1 MNIKPDKPLQVGDWQ
16 YLPEQ
21 DKLVQFDAAG
31 KIAVTADL
39 DNLSQKVANYFIV
52 NAGKLIT
59 KDELLQDVW
68 GIRDVSD
75 GRVTRVIRVL
85 RVALGDDTREPTYI
99 ETIPKRGYR
108 FIAPVTEIAQAEQVE
123 ESEQSA
129 QVVVKVTRRRYWSTV
144 AVLATVFT
152 LFIGAMAWW
161 LWPSELT
168 TQENKPIPML
178 RYKPLTSLD
187 GLEFYHGVS
196 PDERY
201 LVYSYAKPGNES
213 VAVLMLEDLSTN
225 KRVQLTTED
234 FSSFGATFSP
244 DGKFIAYQKLK
255 AGEICEINKIHYDS
269 NDLSIL
275 SETLLANCGVS
286 SVSSRLDW
294 SPDGRSIVYAEI
306 RDGEKQMTLSLLST
320 STGTTEK
327 LTVPPASSF
336 GDYSARFSNS
346 GDKLVFLREAA
357 GNAQIWTL
365 DLESRA
371 SKLLMKMSDTSPGNI
386 DWDLSDKFILYP
398 STSNSLSK
406 VDLEGNSAI
415 VAYTDDNTNEL
426 LLTKSGKVI
435 SAVGNFSRI
444 NLRKVANKLTNPVSH
459 DEPVFNSN
467 RNETLIEVNPISSG
481 PFAVVSRRSGLP
493 QIWLIYHDGSQ
504 RQLTDFKDRERIR
517 GLMFSPNG
525 KRLLVHLNQNIRVY
539 DEDGSYSEILG
550 VNGSVLGTPSWSR
563 DGLAIYFAEVSN
575 GAWQIVK
582 ASADN
587 HENRVL
593 VTSEREFYFESY
605 DGDFVFWR
613 DSNSKKLFIQEDGQ
627 NPREVDFELP
637 VNQIVTRFQL
647 TANGIYFV
655 RLISDLTYGLFY
667 YDVATRQIRTVIDEL
682 SVGRFSVTPDEKF
695 IFILQNELADIDIGV
710 LPTPIN
716 FYN

>member
-31 KIAVTADL
+31 KIAVTAEL
-39 DNLSQKVANYFIV
+39 DNLSQKVANYFIA

-108 FIAPVTEIAQAEQVE
+108 FIAPVTEIVQAEE
-123 ESEQSA
+123 GEQSEPA
-129 QVVVKVTRRRYWSTV
+129 GQVAARATRQRQWPMAAALTLLL
-144 AVLATVFT
+144 AV
-152 LFIGAMAWW
+152 FIGASAWW
-161 LWPSELT
+161 LSPDESIT
-168 TQENKPIPML
+168 AENMPIPML

-213 VAVLMLEDLSTN
+213 VAVLMLEDLSKN

-255 AGEICEINKIHYDS
+255 ASETCEIRKIHFDS
-269 NDLSIL
+269 NDLSIF
-275 SETLLANCGVS
+275 SETFLASCGVS

-320 STGTTEK
+320 ATGTTEK

-336 GDYSARFSNS
+336 GDYSARFSNK

-371 SKLLMKMSDTSPGNI
+371 SKLLMKMSDTSPGNV
-386 DWDLSDKFILYP
+386 DWDLSDKFVLYP

-406 VDLEGNSAI
+406 VDLDGSSTI
-415 VAYTDDNTNEL
+415 VAYTDENTNEL

-435 SAVGNFSRI
+435 AAVGNYSRI
-444 NLRKVANKLTNPVSH
+444 NLRKVANKLENPVPH

-467 RNETLIEVNPISSG
+467 RNETLIEVNPQPNG

-504 RQLTDFKDRERIR
+504 RQLSDFKDRERIR
-517 GLMFSPNG
+517 GLMFSPDG
-525 KRLLVHLNQNIRVY
+525 KRLLVHLNQNIRIY
-539 DEDGSYSEILG
+539 NEDGSYSEVLG
-550 VNGSVLGTPSWSR
+550 VNGSVLGTPSWSK
-563 DGLAIYFAEVSN
+563 DGLAIYFAEVTQ

-587 HENRVL
+587 HEKREL
-593 VTSEREFYFESY
+593 VAAEREFYFESY
-605 DGDFVFWR
+605 GGDFVFWR
-613 DSNSKKLFIQEDGQ
+613 DSNSKKLFIQEEGQ

-637 VNQIVTRFQL
+637 VNQVVTRFQL
-647 TANGIYFV
+647 TADGIYFV
-655 RLISDLTYGLFY
+655 RLIGDLTYGLFY
-667 YDVATRQIRTVIDEL
+667 YDVKTRQIKPVIEEL

-695 IFILQNELADIDIGV
+695 IFILQNELADIDIGI